1 MQDRAVTE
9 SIRIADQPTE
19 GDLRA
24 LAGTRVRGVVN
35 LRHDGEPE
43 QPLGTAAE
51 GELVRALGLDYLH
64 VPVGGAP
71 LDPAGVAAVADF
83 LDRHTAGGEVL
94 VHCRKG
100 GRAAALVLLH
110 LARRNGWTASQ
121 AIAQSAAIG
130 LPLEGNLRVLV
141 EQYLNAH
148 PPLG

>member
-9 SIRIADQPTE
+9 SIRIADQPSE
-19 GDLRA
+19 ADLRA
-24 LAGTRVRGVVN
+24 LAGSGVRGVVN

-43 QPLGTAAE
+43 QPLPPGPE
-51 GELVRALGLDYLH
+51 GDLVRSLGLDYLH

-83 LDRHTAGGEVL
+83 LDRHTAEGQVL

-121 AIAQSAAIG
+121 AVNQAAAIG
-130 LPLEGNLRVLV
+130 LPLEGNLRLLV
-141 EQYLNAH
+141 EQYLTQN